1 MGTLCRAGA
10 RAPDLRGHW
19 VYKGEDGVGSVLV
32 LRLRQNQAPNP
43 AGAVH
48 STPSPLQARGEA
60 GWRCHS
66 TPGAG
71 WGRSRAGPRLVATGC
86 RASWDGVRVSGG
98 TASAMY
104 ARS

>member
-19 VYKGEDGVGSVLV
+19 VYKGEDGVGSALI

-48 STPSPLQARGEA
+48 R
-60 GWRCHS
+60 
-66 TPGAG
+66 TPGS
-71 WGRSRAGPRLVATGC
+71 GR
-86 RASWDGVRVSGG
+86 GG
-98 TASAMY
+98 LTVP
-104 ARS
+104 